1 MELLLVL
8 AEPEAED
15 VVAGGIG
22 AVILVGLFA
31 AVIFLMFSFRKQ
43 LRKAQAAKDAGVF
56 GDEPPVGEDRVGD
69 APLDEGEQP
78 RT

>member
-1 MELLLVL
+1 MDLLLVT
-8 AEPEAED
+8 AAPDAED

-22 AVILVGLFA
+22 AVILLALFA

-56 GDEPPVGEDRVGD
+56 GDAPPAPAEDD
-69 APLDEGEQP
+69 QA
-78 RT
+78 